1 MKKLGSEAL
10 LLLTAIIWGFAFVA
24 QRKGMESLDPMLFNG
39 IRFALGALVV
49 GLFIKKPKH
58 PVAPFSKRL
67 KADSASM
74 PFPWMLSIAL
84 FIAASLQQIGL
95 VWTTAGSAGFI
106 TGLYV
111 VFVPII
117 GIFRK
122 QHISKTIL
130 IAIILSVTGLY
141 FINSQQAISASSGNF
156 LVLIGAVF
164 FAWHVQ
170 LIDKHTKDNDTMTLA
185 FYQYCF
191 VALASLLAAFVWN
204 FFKTPGTCFAGFPC
218 YSVRQALLPI
228 LYTGILSVGVA
239 YTLQV
244 HAQKKVPPAAATV
257 ILCLEG
263 AFGMLGGWL
272 ILKEQLT
279 FSILLGAAL
288 LFAAMLVSIYSKFSK

>member
-10 LLLTAIIWGFAFVA
+10 LLLTAVIWGFAFVA

-39 IRFALGALVV
+39 IRFALGALIV
-49 GLFIKKPKH
+49 GLFIKKPKL
-58 PVAPFSKRL
+58 PQTK
-67 KADSASM
+67 M
-74 PFPWMLSIAL
+74 PFPWLLGIVL
-84 FIAASLQQIGL
+84 FLAASLQQIGL
-95 VWTTAGSAGFI
+95 LWTTAGSAGFI

-130 IAIILSVTGLY
+130 IAIFLSVIGLY
-141 FINSQQAISASSGNF
+141 FINSKQAISASFGNF

-170 LIDKHTKDNDTMTLA
+170 LVDKHTKDGDTLTLA
-185 FYQYCF
+185 FYQYNF
-191 VALASLLAAFVWN
+191 VALASLAAAFIWN
-204 FFKTPGTCFAGFPC
+204 LFKNPAFCLGKFPCFAIW
-218 YSVRQALLPI
+218 QAVLPI
-228 LYTGILSVGVA
+228 LYCGILSVGVA

-244 HAQKKVPPAAATV
+244 HAQKKVPPAPATV

-272 ILKEQLT
+272 LLKEQLT

-288 LFAAMLVSIYSKFSK
+288 LFAAMLVSIYSKFAK

>member
-39 IRFALGALVV
+39 LRFALGALVV
-49 GLFIKKPKH
+49 GLFIKKPE
-58 PVAPFSKRL
+58 
-67 KADSASM
+67 ASQTKT
-74 PFPWMLSIAL
+74 PFPWMLSIVL
-84 FIAASLQQIGL
+84 FLAASFQQIGL
-95 VWTTAGSAGFI
+95 IWTTAGSAGFI

-130 IAIILSVTGLY
+130 IAIILSVAGLY
-141 FINSQQAISASSGNF
+141 FINSKQAISASFGNF
-156 LVLIGAVF
+156 LVLISAVF

-170 LIDKHTKDNDTMTLA
+170 LVDKHTREGDTLTLS
-185 FYQYCF
+185 FYQYGF
-191 VALASLLAAFVWN
+191 TALASLLAAFIWN
-204 FFKTPGTCFAGFPC
+204 FFKSPTLCIGGFPC

-228 LYTGILSVGVA
+228 LYCGILSVGVA

-272 ILKEQLT
+272 LLNEQLT
-279 FSILLGAAL
+279 FSILLGATL
-288 LFAAMLVSIYSKFSK
+288 LFVAMLVSIYSKFSK